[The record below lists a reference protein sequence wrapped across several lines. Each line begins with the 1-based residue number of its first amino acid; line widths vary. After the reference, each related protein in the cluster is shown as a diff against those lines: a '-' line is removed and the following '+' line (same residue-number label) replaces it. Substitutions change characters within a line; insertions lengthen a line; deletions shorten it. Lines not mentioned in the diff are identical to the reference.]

1 MIKCCQLLDLILG
14 FRKIL
19 FKPQEFVKFWSLWNC
34 LLLLMKLLFWGPRGS
49 FWFLVSFL
57 DSEDRKIFISFL
69 SIDSWEIESFLII
82 KFNESIRWF
91 RPQRL
96 CFILTIKKKRLITVT
111 LDTSGT
117 GHLLLTPSPAFYKLP
132 LCSATSHNSLQLQY
146 LGFNLSL
153 SHVFFNPLTI
163 P

>member
-1 MIKCCQLLDLILG
+1 MLSIAWFDFGVQK
-14 FRKIL
+14 FL

-96 CFILTIKKKRLITVT
+96 CFILTIKKKVNHRH
-111 LDTSGT
+111 SG
-117 GHLLLTPSPAFYKLP
+117 HIW
-132 LCSATSHNSLQLQY
+132 NW
-146 LGFNLSL
+146 
-153 SHVFFNPLTI
+153 PLTFDSI
-163 P
+163 SCFLQTSFVFCDKP